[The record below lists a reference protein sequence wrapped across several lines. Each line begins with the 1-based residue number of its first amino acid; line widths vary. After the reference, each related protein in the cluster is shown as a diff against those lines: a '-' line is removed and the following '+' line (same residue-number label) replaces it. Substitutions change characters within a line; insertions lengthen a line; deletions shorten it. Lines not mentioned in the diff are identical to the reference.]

1 MTVEGEA
8 WRRRS
13 PRAHWILLGLVVL
26 AIGATLVVSGYTS
39 GDTGTG
45 TGNPTDMAPAGEPF
59 TSAGPVLDLRGGEV
73 QSVATPPKTVVLT
86 FDDGPDPE
94 WTPAVL
100 DVLARHGVRA
110 TFFVLGHAVTAH
122 PDLVRAEIDA
132 GHEVGAHTYNHPDLS
147 TLPAWRVNL
156 ELSLSQSVLAGA
168 TGRHV
173 GLFRPPYSSTPAALD
188 VGDVEVLQ
196 QVADRGY
203 LTVVADLDSGDW
215 RRPGID
221 QIVAD
226 ATPAGDAGAIVLFH
240 DGGGDRAQT
249 VAAVD
254 RLISDLQGRGYE
266 FATVGEL
273 LDGGD
278 GAVMAEVGARQK
290 WQGRVAIAVI
300 KASQA
305 ATRLLALSLVPIA
318 LLAVARAVIV
328 VHEVRRV
335 RRRRVGVAEGPVQ
348 SVSVVVPAYNE
359 EAGIGATVR
368 SLLAATQSDVEIV
381 VVDDGSTDDTAAIVG
396 QFAAEGV
403 RLVRQ
408 PNRGKA
414 AALAAGIGATESDLI
429 VTADGDTIFEPGAIA
444 ALVAPFADARVG
456 AVSGNT
462 KVGNRSGVVGRW
474 QHIEYVMGFN
484 LDRRMYEGLECMPT
498 VPGAVGAFRRRAVE
512 AGGGPSDD
520 TLAEDT
526 DLTIAIQRAG
536 WRVVYAQAAV
546 AWTEAPASLGGLW
559 RQRYRWCYGTLQA
572 IWKHRAALRD
582 RSSPLGRR
590 GLPYLIAFQVLLPIL
605 APLLDLYTLYAIVFL
620 NPWPVLAYWVGFAAL
635 QLGIA
640 VYAFRLDGESLRPL
654 WALALQQFVYRQLMY
669 LVVIQ
674 SMIRAA
680 VGIALPWQRI
690 ERSGTAG
697 EAIPVR

>member
-1 MTVEGEA
+1 M
-8 WRRRS
+8 
-13 PRAHWILLGLVVL
+13 L

-45 TGNPTDMAPAGEPF
+45 TANPSDGAPAGEPF
-59 TSAGPVLDLRGGEV
+59 ISAGPVLDLRGDEV
-73 QSVATPPKTVVLT
+73 QSVLTPPKTVVLT

-110 TFFVLGHAVTAH
+110 TFFVVGHQVTAH
-122 PDLVRAEIDA
+122 PDLVRAVIAA

-168 TGRHV
+168 TGHHV
-173 GLFRPPYSSTPAALD
+173 GLFRPPYSSTAGALD

-196 QVADRGY
+196 RVADRGY
-203 LTVVADLDSGDW
+203 LTVLADLDSGDW

-226 ATPAGDAGAIVLFH
+226 ATPANDDGAVVLLH
-240 DGGGDRAQT
+240 DGGGDRSQT

-254 RLISDLQGRGYE
+254 RLITDLQGRGYE
-266 FATVGEL
+266 FVTVGEL
-273 LDGGD
+273 LDSGD
-278 GAVMAEVGARQK
+278 GAVMAEVSAREE
-290 WQGRVAIAVI
+290 WQGRATMAVI

-305 ATRLLALSLVPIA
+305 ATRLLALSLVPIGI
-318 LLAVARAVIV
+318 LAVARAVIV
-328 VHEVRRV
+328 VHQVRRT
-335 RRRRVGVAEGPVQ
+335 RRRPERVAERTVPP
-348 SVSVVVPAYNE
+348 VSVVVPAYNE

-368 SLLAATQSDVEIV
+368 SLLDATHPEVEIV
-381 VVDDGSTDDTAAIVG
+381 VVDDGSTDDTAAIVDR
-396 QFAAEGV
+396 FAAEGV
-403 RLVRQ
+403 RLVQQ
-408 PNRGKA
+408 PNQGKA
-414 AALAAGIGATESDLI
+414 AALAAGLDAAEGDLI
-429 VTADGDTIFEPGAIA
+429 VTADGDTIFEPGAIS
-444 ALVAPFADARVG
+444 ALVAPFDDPRVG

-462 KVGNRSGVVGRW
+462 KVGNRSGVMGRW

-484 LDRRMYEGLECMPT
+484 LDRRMYEGLDCMPT
-498 VPGAVGAFRRRAVE
+498 VPGAVGAFRRQAVE
-512 AGGGPSDD
+512 AAGGPSDD

-526 DLTIAIQRAG
+526 DLTMAIQRAG
-536 WRVVYAQAAV
+536 WRVVYAQDAV

-572 IWKHRAALRD
+572 VWKHRAALRD

-590 GLPYLIAFQVLLPIL
+590 GLPYLICFQVLLPIL

-620 NPWPVLAYWVGFAAL
+620 DPWPVLAYWFAFTAL

-674 SMIRAA
+674 SMITAA

-697 EAIPVR
+697 EAIPVS